1 MQMPED
7 PERMIPMPRLPVQ
20 SRRRFLAAVVAAA
33 GGAILAACGD
43 ATTTTFT
50 TVAPA
55 IAPATVAATA
65 AKPALPALPA
75 TNAATAA
82 PAATS
87 APVAATPAGNSAII
101 GTTAASG
108 SGSGAG
114 LGSGMVLGQTWEQIL
129 AKAKGSTVNWFL
141 YGASTTTNDYL
152 NGYVIPEMAQQ
163 YGITVKPTPIS
174 DTVEAVNKVL
184 AEKQAGK
191 TTGGSVDM
199 VWINGANFRTM
210 SDADIVFTGWARAL
224 PNAKYIAW
232 DAPVVANDFGVPVNA
247 REAPWSFAQFV
258 FVYDTARTKQP
269 WKSMAALETYVKANP
284 GTFTYIAPPDFT
296 GSAFVRHVVYETT
309 GGYQQYG
316 GSFNEAVYA
325 AKSPAAWDFLNRIKP
340 YLWQKGE
347 TYPESAPKL
356 DMLFANGEVNF
367 TMSYSTT
374 AASVGIA
381 KGIFP
386 RTTRTFY
393 LDAGTVANVSYVT
406 IPFNAANKEGALV
419 LADFLDSPAAQTR
432 RAIVAKSGDATVL
445 NLDALSDADKTALK
459 AIPLD
464 EATLPYAELSMHAVP
479 ELPSAYV
486 TRIDKD
492 WAANVLKK

>member
-1 MQMPED
+1 
-7 PERMIPMPRLPVQ
+7 MPRLSVL
-20 SRRRFLAAVVAAA
+20 SRRRFLAGVAASA

-43 ATTTTFT
+43 IAA
-50 TVAPA
+50 TVAPTVA
-55 IAPATVAATA
+55 PTTAVTGAKPTIAMGATGATSAPAAT
-65 AKPALPALPA
+65 
-75 TNAATAA
+75 TS
-82 PAATS
+82 AATS
-87 APVAATPAGNSAII
+87 APVAATTGTAAAVATAGNGAVI
-101 GTTAASG
+101 GTTAAG
-108 SGSGAG
+108 TGGSGAG
-114 LGSGMVLGQTWEQIL
+114 LGSGMILGQTWEQIL

-152 NGYVIPEMAQQ
+152 NQYVIPEMAKQ
-163 YGITVKPTPIS
+163 YGITVKPTPLG

-199 VWINGANFRTM
+199 IWINGANFRTM
-210 SDADIVFTGWARAL
+210 SDADIVLTGWAKAL

-247 REAPWSFAQFV
+247 REAPWAFAQFV
-258 FVYDTARTKQP
+258 FLYDTARTKQP

-296 GSAFVRHVVYETT
+296 GSAFVRHVVYEIT

-347 TYPESAPKL
+347 TYPEGSPKL
-356 DMLFANGEVNF
+356 DMLFANGEINF

-381 KGIFP
+381 KGTFP
-386 RTTRTFY
+386 KTTRTFS

-432 RAIVAKSGDATVL
+432 RAIIAKSGDATVL
-445 NLDALSDADKTALK
+445 NLNALSDADKMALK

-464 EATLPYAELSMHAVP
+464 EATLPNAELSMHAVP